1 MENEVELPKC
11 KYGAQCYRK
20 NAEHLSQFYHPSDS
34 EETYEE
40 RVVRSKRSHAELNQ
54 QGAGSQER
62 GKEFS
67 HIPEQKQSS
76 NLNPSAT
83 EDSRFEEAE
92 GEWEIDEYDGENAAN
107 CEYDEVAQ
115 EPSTSSYAH
124 HNSSGRNQTPDA
136 VVLLI
141 LVGVPGSGK
150 STFCSKLMSS
160 GAQPWIRICQDI
172 IANGKRG
179 TKKQCLREA
188 ESALLRRRSVVI
200 DRCNIDIKQR
210 QDFLELAARLRVNCH
225 AVVLNLPASL
235 CIQRASHRVAH
246 EGGLNAGNASQIINR
261 VFRSRRLPS
270 LSEGF
275 FRITLCRTDADV
287 EKATEE
293 YRVLDHSKLLGAGL
307 FGPVNKKE
315 SRPLQ
320 LAGITAIDDRNSPPG
335 TNKEELARTQSV
347 VAAKQQILKDHL
359 PRVGVIGTSQHMSS
373 VDEQQEETNTLAFP
387 SISTADFQFDH
398 YKASTILVESV
409 SEFLLKNPNAGLKLM
424 LVDIGSKSHM
434 LSLVKKKATELNV
447 DSDRFTFFTGD
458 ITKIRS
464 SGGPPC
470 NVLANATNWRLKAG
484 GGGVNAAIFKAA
496 GPELEEATRKVAT
509 TLLPGSSIVVPLSP
523 SSPLRKEEG
532 VTHVIHVLGPNMN
545 PQRPNCLADDY
556 VEGCKI
562 LRNAYASLFE
572 NFASLFQTKP
582 MVVDNCKRVDTG
594 STNQKPKLNA
604 FQVLMQASKR
614 KGEVGDISL
623 KREKGEKVRVI
634 EDSITCSGGDHTESG
649 ITQTHGQAN
658 LPSEMNSISRESMN
672 GHGPK
677 NLLSRENAEAK
688 VHDIRAG
695 GLQGRDKVER
705 KWDKWTLAL
714 YKLALHPDESK
725 LLQVTDAAVVLYDL
739 YPKAKKHVLVLSR
752 KQGLDALED
761 ARQEHIALLEHMHS
775 LGEKWAASFLKEDS
789 SLVFRAG
796 YHSVPSMKQL
806 HLHVVS
812 QDFDSACLKN
822 KKHWNS
828 FTTPFFRDSLDII
841 DELKTHGRVDNCGE
855 RAEKALQE
863 LELRCHR
870 CRSIQ
875 PNMPRLKA
883 HILACTQP
891 LFNSKHLITV
901 DSVNGV

>member
-1 MENEVELPKC
+1 MENEVELLKC

-20 NAEHLSQFYHPSDS
+20 NAEHLAQFYHPSDS
-34 EETYEE
+34 EATSEE
-40 RVVRSKRSHAELNQ
+40 PAVRSNRSHAGSRLE
-54 QGAGSQER
+54 QGD
-62 GKEFS
+62 KFS
-67 HIPEQKQSS
+67 YIPEQKQCS

-83 EDSRFEEAE
+83 EDSKCEEAE
-92 GEWEIDEYDGENAAN
+92 GEWEIDEYDGENTAN
-107 CEYDEVAQ
+107 CESDEVAQ
-115 EPSTSSYAH
+115 ESSTSSYAH
-124 HNSSGRNQTPDA
+124 HNSSGRSQSTDA

-141 LVGVPGSGK
+141 LIGVPGSGK
-150 STFCSKLMSS
+150 STFCSKLMSN
-160 GAQPWIRICQDI
+160 GAQPWIQICQDI

-179 TKKQCLREA
+179 TKQQCLRQA

-210 QDFLELAARLRVNCH
+210 QDFLELAARLKVNCH

-246 EGGLNAGNASQIINR
+246 EGGLHAGNAAQIINR
-261 VFRSRRLPS
+261 VFRSRRLPT

-275 FRITLCRTDADV
+275 FRITLCRTDSDV

-293 YRVLDHSKLLGAGL
+293 YRVLDPSKLLEAGL
-307 FGPVNKKE
+307 FGHVNKE
-315 SRPLQ
+315 ERRPLQ
-320 LAGITAIDDRNSPPG
+320 VAGKNTFHDRSSPPG
-335 TNKEELARTQSV
+335 RNKEDLAGLQGV
-347 VAAKQQILKDHL
+347 VAGKQQVLKDH
-359 PRVGVIGTSQHMSS
+359 PSRESVIGTSQHMSS
-373 VDEQQEETNTLAFP
+373 VDEHQQETNTLAFP

-409 SEFLLKNPNAGLKLM
+409 SEFLLKSPNAGLKLV
-424 LVDIGSKSHM
+424 LVDISSKSHM
-434 LSLVKKKATELNV
+434 LSLVMRKATELNI
-447 DSDRFTFFTGD
+447 DSDRFTVFTGD

-496 GPELEEATRKVAT
+496 GPELEEATKKVAT
-509 TLLPGSSIVVPLSP
+509 TLLPGASIVVPLSP
-523 SSPLRKEEG
+523 SSPLRKQEG

-572 NFASLFQTKP
+572 NFASLFRTKP
-582 MVVDNCKRVDTG
+582 MFVDNYTSRVETG

-634 EDSITCSGGDHTESG
+634 EDSVTCSGGDHTESG
-649 ITQTHGQAN
+649 MTQSHGQAN
-658 LPSEMNSISRESMN
+658 LPSEINSIARESMN
-672 GHGPK
+672 GHGSK
-677 NLLSRENAEAK
+677 SLLSRKNAEAK
-688 VHDIRAG
+688 VQDIRAG
-695 GLQGRDKVER
+695 DLQCGDKVER

-725 LLQVTDAAVVLYDL
+725 LLQVTDVAVVLNDL

-761 ARQEHIALLEHMHS
+761 ARQEHVALLEHMHY

-806 HLHVVS
+806 HLHVIS
-812 QDFDSACLKN
+812 QDFESACLKN

-828 FTTPFFRDSLDII
+828 FTTTFFRDSLDII

-855 RAEKALQE
+855 SAEKALQE

-875 PNMPRLKA
+875 PNMPRLKT
-883 HILACTQP
+883 HISACKRP
-891 LFNSKHLITV
+891 LSNSTHFITV
-901 DSVNGV
+901 DSVHGV